1 MRATRRKLEP
11 ERRITKQR
19 LTVHIPV
26 GLIDEVKNAVV
37 ALSGPPRRLTL
48 AAFAEAA
55 FRREL
60 ARLRKANN
68 AGKAFAKRSG
78 ELRGG
83 RPLK

>member
-1 MRATRRKLEP
+1 MRATRRKPEP
-11 ERRITKQR
+11 EGRIAKQR
-19 LTVHIPV
+19 LTVHVPV
-26 GLIDEVKNAVV
+26 DLVDEAKNAIV
-37 ALSGPPRRLTL
+37 ALSGPPHRLTL

-55 FRREL
+55 IRREL